1 MRLPLRTISSQPFGR
16 PSADT
21 QSNIHVLLNA
31 SLPRQREPRKGVK
44 SMKKVS
50 RNARNLGKSTWRRR
64 KFREEQRRGRAD
76 TQIISINFYMRSQM
90 NAHTQTDL
98 HSVYSTTARRGV
110 PAIFQSGRGRYRR
123 ASAAK
128 GVGRSAA
135 SKS

>member
-1 MRLPLRTISSQPFGR
+1 
-16 PSADT
+16 
-21 QSNIHVLLNA
+21 
-31 SLPRQREPRKGVK
+31 
-44 SMKKVS
+44 MKKVS

-64 KFREEQRRGRAD
+64 MFRKEQRRGRAD
-76 TQIISINFYMRSQM
+76 TQNISINFYMRSQM

-110 PAIFQSGRGRYRR
+110 PPAIFESGRGRYRR